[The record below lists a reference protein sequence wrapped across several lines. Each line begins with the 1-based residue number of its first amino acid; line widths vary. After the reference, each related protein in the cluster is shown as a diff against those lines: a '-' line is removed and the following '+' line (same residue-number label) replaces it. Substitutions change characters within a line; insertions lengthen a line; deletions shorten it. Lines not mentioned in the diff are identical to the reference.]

1 MFLHGFLEVI
11 MSINSIDHD
20 DMTEIA
26 TTWDA
31 KDESNVKVTSK
42 QVKNAEARRRIEMLK
57 EIRESGLTL
66 EEAREL
72 GLLH

>member
-1 MFLHGFLEVI
+1 

-20 DMTEIA
+20 DMTGIA
-26 TTWDA
+26 TSWDNN
-31 KDESNVKVTSK
+31 ENSNSQATPK
-42 QVKNAEARRRIEMLK
+42 QMKSAEARRRIEMLK

>member
-1 MFLHGFLEVI
+1 MVYLEVI

-20 DMTEIA
+20 DMTNIA
-26 TTWDA
+26 NKWDLAEEVDA
-31 KDESNVKVTSK
+31 KMPTKSLKS
-42 QVKNAEARRRIEMLK
+42 AEARRRIEAMK
-57 EIRESGLTL
+57 EIRESGLSI

>member
-1 MFLHGFLEVI
+1 